1 MDRLEI
7 AKGFVG
13 VELRPRRTGFL
24 WWLSVRNW
32 PGELA
37 RTMRSLKELVPI
49 SMDAKREEGGGDF
62 GRVVAMSLL

>member
-1 MDRLEI
+1 MEI

-13 VELRPRRTGFL
+13 VGLRPRRTGSL
-24 WWLSVRNW
+24 RWLRVRNW
-32 PGELA
+32 PDGLA
-37 RTMRSLKELVPI
+37 RTMRSLKELVPM